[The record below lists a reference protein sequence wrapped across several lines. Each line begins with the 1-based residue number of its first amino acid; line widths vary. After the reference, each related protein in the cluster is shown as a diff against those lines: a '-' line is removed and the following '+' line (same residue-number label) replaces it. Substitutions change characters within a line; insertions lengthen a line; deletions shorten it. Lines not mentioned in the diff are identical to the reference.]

1 MVFDLNSIPDKM
13 SLNNNGKIDFVTCK
27 AQEVYLLSIVHMGVT
42 REDVLQ

>member
-13 SLNNNGKIDFVTCK
+13 SLNSNSKIDFVICK
-27 AQEVYLLSIVHMGVT
+27 TQEVYLPSIVHMGVT